1 MKAQILF
8 YIAVASLFLGV
19 NGANAQG
26 ALKVAGKQSD
36 ALTTSITP
44 TIAAPAGL
52 HLKFAQDSVVYCET
66 GIYFSTGWVNDFDNN
81 DSYYL
86 EGFDPRTQLA
96 SYTADN
102 VRVSINAWSSFT
114 TGPARIKL
122 FVAGKVNGTHILNLE
137 DFVNIDT
144 ALYNITLVDNQQKDS
159 VNLAKY
165 PTYTFNV
172 VASDTAAYNNRFV
185 LAVELKSLPPYQLA
199 NFEGQKVSSG
209 VQVVWKAINAGN
221 YTSFTLQKLNATN
234 GYDSL
239 YSVQSDSSTT
249 YTFIDQHPVI
259 GNNIYRLK
267 QNGLTGQITY
277 SAPITIGYGTTTAA
291 TALNVYPNPS
301 KSIINVKLAS
311 NTTSGANYTADIY
324 NMSGSLVAHQSV
336 SSGTFTKD
344 ISSYKFGAYF
354 IQLKDANGMVV
365 GQSKFVKADQ

>member
-1 MKAQILF
+1 
-8 YIAVASLFLGV
+8 
-19 NGANAQG
+19 
-26 ALKVAGKQSD
+26 
-36 ALTTSITP
+36 
-44 TIAAPAGL
+44 
-52 HLKFAQDSVVYCET
+52 
-66 GIYFSTGWVNDFDNN
+66 
-81 DSYYL
+81 
-86 EGFDPRTQLA
+86 
-96 SYTADN
+96 
-102 VRVSINAWSSFT
+102 
-114 TGPARIKL
+114 
-122 FVAGKVNGTHILNLE
+122 
-137 DFVNIDT
+137 
-144 ALYNITLVDNQQKDS
+144 
-159 VNLAKY
+159 
-165 PTYTFNV
+165 
-172 VASDTAAYNNRFV
+172 
-185 LAVELKSLPPYQLA
+185 
-199 NFEGQKVSSG
+199 
-209 VQVVWKAINAGN
+209 
-221 YTSFTLQKLNATN
+221 
-234 GYDSL
+234 L